1 MKRYSCLIQFYSF
14 KQICSILSFQTDFIS
29 IPNVVFQS
37 LICVWL
43 FVTPWSATCQAS
55 LCIISW
61 SWLKLMSMESVMP
74 SNHLISC
81 HLLIPLSSIFLSIRI
96 SSNKL
101 FLVIKWPMY
110 WRFNFSIFSSNEYV
124 GFISFRIDWF
134 NLLAVQG
141 TLKTLLKHHS
151 SKVSILQCSAFF
163 MVQLWHLYMTTGK
176 TIALTIWTF
185 IGKVMFL
192 FFNTLSRSVI
202 AFLPRSKPLLIW
214 WLQSPSTV
222 ILLPLVELKLQFEK
236 CYSYSDLQ
244 KKYIISTY

>member
-1 MKRYSCLIQFYSF
+1 MKLYSCFIQFYSF
-14 KQICSILSFQTDFIS
+14 KQFCSILSFQTDFIS

-37 LICVWL
+37 LSCVWL
-43 FVTPWSATCQAS
+43 FVTPWSAACQVS
-55 LCIISW
+55 LSIISL

-81 HLLIPLSSIFLSIRI
+81 HLLIPLPSIFLSIRI
-96 SSNKL
+96 SYNKL
-101 FLVIKWPMY
+101 ILVIKWPKY
-110 WRFNFSIFSSNEYV
+110 WRFNFSIIPPNEYV

-141 TLKTLLKHHS
+141 TLKTLLQHHS

-163 MVQLWHLYMTTGK
+163 MVQLRHLYMTTGK

-185 IGKVMFL
+185 VGKVMFL

-202 AFLPRSKPLLIW
+202 AFLLRSKPLLIW
-214 WLQSPSTV
+214 WLQYPSTV

-236 CYSYSDLQ
+236 CYSYSDQ
-244 KKYIISTY
+244 KKKYIISTY